1 MSRMK
6 RLIGIS
12 MIIAALLGVGMV
24 GMRTVGAVSDTSNV
38 ITDKQVTVI
47 RSRCGDIQATLNRI
61 HESDKVLRVNKG
73 YAYKAVMLD
82 KLMTPLNQRIA
93 TNQVDGGKLGKITAQ
108 FSQTFEK
115 FDKAYSVY
123 ERNLSAAINIDC
135 TKQPS
140 TFYNQVLLAYQSRKD
155 LYENDTQ
162 LIDLAKEYKAESAN
176 VFQTVTSTRKTK

>member
-1 MSRMK
+1 MK

-12 MIIAALLGVGMV
+12 TMIVALLGVGMV
-24 GMRTVGAVSDTSNV
+24 GMQTVSAVGDVSNV
-38 ITDKQVTVI
+38 ITDQQVAVI
-47 RSRCGDIQATLNRI
+47 RSQCGDIQATLNRV

-73 YAYKAVMLD
+73 YAYKAIMLD

-115 FDKAYSVY
+115 FDKAYSAY
-123 ERNLSAAINIDC
+123 ERNLSAAIGIDC

-155 LYENDTQ
+155 LYENDTE
-162 LIDLAKEYKAESAN
+162 LISLASEYKTESAS
-176 VFQTVTSTRKTK
+176 VLKAIASTGKTK